1 MSGLAPTEGR
11 PFFLTPVTTTAAAT
25 TPDSALRR
33 NGAAAAPSFLGPVHD
48 DLLAVEAL
56 LGAEIR
62 SDVRAAYEISGHTL
76 QAGGK
81 RLRPAAVLLSARAAM
96 GDFPASTIYASAAAV
111 ELIHMASLIH
121 DDVVD
126 SADQRR
132 GRPTANAAFGNQ
144 ISVLVGDYLLAKSI
158 YLAAREGNMDVIRIF
173 SRVTVGLSEGEV
185 LQITSRGEPGT
196 TEETYYEIIR
206 RKTAGFIA
214 GCCEVGATLA
224 GGDART
230 IAALSEFGMS
240 LGIAFQIADDLLDFL
255 ADASVTGKPRCSDL
269 REGKMTLP
277 LIAACRALPPGDSRK
292 AQIAEWVSAP
302 RDLTASEV
310 EATCRLIGEFG
321 GYEYARSA
329 AEKFVEEARADIHT
343 VLPKSAY
350 RDSLEALAEYALGR
364 KS

>member
-1 MSGLAPTEGR
+1 MAQAVTLGAEPPQLDSGDKQSS
-11 PFFLTPVTTTAAAT
+11 VQ
-25 TPDSALRR
+25 SSQ
-33 NGAAAAPSFLGPVHD
+33 SFLQPILA
-48 DLLAVEAL
+48 DLQAVEQL
-56 LGAEIR
+56 LNSEIR

-76 QAGGK
+76 SAGGK

-96 GDFPASTIYASAAAV
+96 AKFPSKSIYASSAAV

-173 SRVTVGLSEGEV
+173 SRATVGLSEGEV
-185 LQITSRGEPGT
+185 LQITSRGDADTSEDV
-196 TEETYYEIIR
+196 YYEIIR

-224 GGDART
+224 EASPRVVE
-230 IAALSEFGMS
+230 ALTNFGMS

-255 ADASVTGKPRCSDL
+255 ADPAVTGKPRCSDL

-277 LIAACRALPPGDSRK
+277 LIAAYRELAATDPRR
-292 AQIAEWVSAP
+292 AQIMDLVSEPRELSQAEVDSV
-302 RDLTASEV
+302 LE
-310 EATCRLIGEFG
+310 LIEEKDGFS
-321 GYEYARSA
+321 YARRSA
-329 AEKFVEEARADIHT
+329 ERFVAEAQAGIE
-343 VLPKSAY
+343 
-350 RDSLEALAEYALGR
+350 EALAPSEYHDSLAALADYALGR
-364 KS
+364 KM